1 MKRLSYGPLSHLKLI
16 RALFQIVLEFRHVS
30 FWDEEGKITTSL
42 EKPLGLEKRTKIN
55 LNPHMTSTLASA
67 VSLLHPCSPKF
78 SLKTC
83 WELLL
88 GLFVIRPWFRRLWT
102 RLNYVTAR
110 SGNDELYEPFS
121 LTPMSRKCSVFNFCD
136 DDHGGFSCWP
146 KKCAVY
152 VLLTTVFNQRLKS
165 RYFQW
170 FGCF

>member
-16 RALFQIVLEFRHVS
+16 RAFFQIALEFWHVS
-30 FWDEEGKITTSL
+30 FWEEGKIATSL
-42 EKPLGLEKRTKIN
+42 EKPLGLEKTTKSN
-55 LNPHMTSTLASA
+55 LNPHMTSTLARA

-78 SLKTC
+78 SLKTF

-88 GLFVIRPWFRRLWT
+88 GLFVIRPLFRRLWT

-110 SGNDELYEPFS
+110 SGNDELYDPFS
-121 LTPMSRKCSVFNFCD
+121 LTLMSRKCSVFNFCD
-136 DDHGGFSCWP
+136 DDHGGFSCLP

-152 VLLTTVFNQRLKS
+152 VLLTTVFNQGLKS
-165 RYFQW
+165 RYFRW